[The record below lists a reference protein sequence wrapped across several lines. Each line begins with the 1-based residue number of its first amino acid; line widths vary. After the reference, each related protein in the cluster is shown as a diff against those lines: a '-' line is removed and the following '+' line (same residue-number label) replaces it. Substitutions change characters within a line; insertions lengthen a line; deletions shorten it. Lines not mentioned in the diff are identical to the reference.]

1 MRAPC
6 SEDNVLHID
15 SININIMV
23 VVRYNFASYDYWGKL
38 DKVYPYC
45 LVYITQLS
53 PIL

>member
-38 DKVYPYC
+38 DKVYPCC

-53 PIL
+53 LIL